1 MKTEQYE
8 RILEKLERTAELLQH
23 PERATKAG
31 RILAYSNVNELQ
43 NDINELRDVFERNRL
58 FLVDVA
64 DSLDGLNF
72 GTLDELPELPD
83 LDELPEIDELTD
95 IGELEI

>member
-1 MKTEQYE
+1 MKTAQYE
-8 RILEKLERTAELLQH
+8 RILEKLERTAELLQQ

-31 RILAYSNVNELQ
+31 RILAYSNINELQ

-58 FLVDVA
+58 FLVDIA

-83 LDELPEIDELTD
+83 LDELPELDELTD
-95 IGELEI
+95 IDELEI